1 MRPGRRALL
10 AGLFLPGIAHGDAW
24 PARPIRLVI
33 PWPPGGGNDIVGRI
47 FADQLARR
55 LGQPVV
61 VENRGGSNGVLG
73 AELVAQARPD
83 GYTLMFHSV
92 SSHVVNAS
100 LYRRLPYDT
109 FRDFVPA
116 AIPGFTP
123 LAIEVT
129 SKRGVADFQTLIA
142 RIRAEPGQ
150 WSYASFGNGSAAH
163 LAGEMLKQRLGLQMD
178 HIPYRGGAAALTDT
192 ISGVVPLN
200 IGGIN
205 TTAAALRAGLVLAL
219 AVTGKGRS
227 AMLPEVP
234 SVAEVTGLA
243 EFDVGVTYGLWAPAG
258 TPAAIL
264 DRLAAVSAAIM
275 IDPVALAP
283 LLDNGVEP
291 LPPMDGAQRLAR
303 VQREAALLGQVVRE
317 ARVSIE

>member
-1 MRPGRRALL
+1 MKAARRTLL
-10 AGLFLPGIAHGDAW
+10 AGFVLPGIARADAW
-24 PARPIRLVI
+24 PDRPIRLVI

-47 FADQLARR
+47 FADQMARR

-92 SSHVVNAS
+92 SSHVVNVA

-109 FRDFVPA
+109 FRDFVSA

-123 LAIEVT
+123 LAIQVT
-129 SKRGVADFQTLIA
+129 PQRGVADFQTLVA

-192 ISGVVPLN
+192 IAGVVPLN

-205 TTAAALRAGLVLAL
+205 TTAAALRSGLVLPL
-219 AVTGKGRS
+219 AVTGKARS
-227 AMLPEVP
+227 TVLPQVP
-234 SVAEVTGLA
+234 SVAEATGLTD
-243 EFDVGVTYGLWAPAG
+243 FDVGLTYGLWAPAG
-258 TPAAIL
+258 TPAPIL
-264 DRLAAVSAAIM
+264 DRLEAVSAAIM
-275 IDPVALAP
+275 TDSAALAP
-283 LLDNGVEP
+283 LLDDGVEP
-291 LPPMDGAQRLAR
+291 LPPMDSEQRKAR
-303 VQREAALLGQVVRE
+303 VQQEAALLGQVVRD
-317 ARVSIE
+317 AQVSIE